1 MAMAMCLKN
10 DEIEKY
16 LKKIDALL
24 RSTKVWDTSHHVN
37 LIMPSK
43 LKVPHIT
50 VQLTA
55 DAYVKMTSLV
65 MSQDTEIGWH
75 GTVTRNDSVFTID
88 NILVYPQTVSG
99 VLTDTDPKKY
109 ADWLYSHDTDT
120 FSRIRFHGHSH
131 VNMQVTESNKD
142 IKHWSSLVNQLEDD
156 MFYIFLIMNK
166 LHDYTI
172 YVYDMENKIIYDK
185 DDIEVEIILSDGSLA
200 DEYILSISK
209 LLSQP
214 KLKKKK
220 ESNIITDPFSE
231 PCTDSL
237 YQYIHGDFPEFMEGW
252 EDGLI

>member
-1 MAMAMCLKN
+1 MAMSMCLK
-10 DEIEKY
+10 DEEIEKY
-16 LKKIDALL
+16 LKSIDARL
-24 RSTKVWDTSHHVN
+24 RSTKVWDTRHQIS
-37 LIMPSK
+37 LIVPDK
-43 LKVPHIT
+43 LKVPPII
-50 VQLTA
+50 VQFTA

-75 GTVTRNDSVFTID
+75 GTVTRNGNVFAID
-88 NILVYPQTVSG
+88 NILVYPQTVSCA
-99 VLTDTDPKKY
+99 LTDTDPKKY
-109 ADWLYSHDTDT
+109 ANWLYSHDADT

-131 VNMQVTESNKD
+131 VNMQVTESGKD

-209 LLSQP
+209 LLSKP

-237 YQYIHGDFPEFMEGW
+237 YQYIHGDFPEFMEAW